1 MLATLVRDV
10 RFRIRFYL
18 CLLDRFHL
26 TLVCRQLAAE
36 ETCFAIPRQ
45 YLDPIDV
52 RAAPPCGML
61 GKWLHLLEDFQ
72 SVGIVEDARVE
83 FVRCEVYHRL
93 THPPAIATA
102 GRSRPGR
109 ISIFFH
115 RPYPVIDGRVLEQ
128 LVLEGNIFDRAGN
141 YNWHLL
147 VAHPHLDEL
156 EDIAHDATVHLL
168 LKRAPAYAQYFVL

>member
-1 MLATLVRDV
+1 MRDHRFHVRL
-10 RFRIRFYL
+10 YL
-18 CLLDRFHL
+18 SLLERFHL

-36 ETCFAIPRQ
+36 ETCFGIPRQ

-72 SVGIVEDARVE
+72 SIGVTQDARVDYSLCQ
-83 FVRCEVYHRL
+83 VHHGL
-93 THPPAIATA
+93 THPPANALY
-102 GRSRPGR
+102 SKSWPGR
-109 ISIFFH
+109 ISILFNH
-115 RPYPVIDGRVLEQ
+115 PYPAIDGRVLEQ
-128 LVLEGNIFDRAGN
+128 LVLHGKVYSRGGD

-147 VAHPHLDEL
+147 VAHPHLADL
-156 EDIAHDATVHLL
+156 EYIAHDASIHLL